1 MSNNIEKYYKTVIAG
16 AFNDAN
22 PERFFKRFAGMYKT
36 SGVAVRLQES
46 AVNRTDK
53 FDPAKDDAATLANAI
68 SYARS
73 LMDGLDVDKQVMT
86 ETMNQFR
93 KGSHMRIDDLPD
105 WEGDTVYAFIN
116 SGTSLRIPKSWF
128 DEVDFIETVTLH
140 DKAYDVYRL
149 WWD

>member
-1 MSNNIEKYYKTVIAG
+1 MSNNIEKYYKTIIAG

-22 PERFFKRFAGMYKT
+22 PERFFKRFAGIYKT

-73 LMDGLDVDKQVMT
+73 LMDGLDIDKQVMT

-105 WEGDTVYAFIN
+105 WEGDTV
-116 SGTSLRIPKSWF
+116 
-128 DEVDFIETVTLH
+128 
-140 DKAYDVYRL
+140 
-149 WWD
+149 